1 MISKKLCPKCQSVLR
16 EYVITTYPPIYQYQC
31 PFCGFMHEEKSS
43 ITYETL
49 DIQTTS
55 NYRGD
60 L

>member
-31 PFCGFMHEEKSS
+31 PFCNFMYEEKSS
-43 ITYETL
+43 ITYEIL
-49 DIQTTS
+49 DVQTTS
-55 NYRGD
+55 SYGGE